1 MAALSEGDPM
11 IARPMAGPRRVQGKN
26 VLVVALA
33 LLLAT
38 LSHASA
44 QAFDENVYY
53 QQCLRFEAGGD
64 LETARRACQ
73 NALQVR
79 PSFAEA
85 ELALARIELR
95 LGDHAS
101 AESRLRRVRNTI
113 RTAEPLV
120 LLAEAVLEGGRP
132 DEAEGFLQSAR
143 SALMEA
149 GNREVEGRLQL
160 LAGRID
166 EYSGR
171 YGDALSGYSAAI
183 SADPLNVDYRM
194 ADARLRLRLGEAGAA
209 ASQLRS
215 YLELTGDDR
224 DPEVRSLL
232 GRALWADGDLE
243 AAAGQLATAHQ
254 LRGAR
259 NVDAQAQ
266 DLRSLAYIYYAE
278 GDLEA
283 GNVAMREALR
293 RDNLLSRLGGNAL
306 VWAAVLLILV
316 ATHLIGESRIPSTSG
331 LEVVD
336 GPRYWSVGHV
346 YGTLFGSLL
355 IAFVTALA
363 YGSFVHDNLL
373 VLVTP
378 VQATDAWA
386 LFFIAFSVFL
396 VLLTWRRVTVNGYD
410 PMEVLIGTSRRPLN
424 GVALGLLFLA
434 GMLAYLHFR
443 PFGGALGGF
452 YLDLIQLTPYV
463 VAAMILVP
471 LAEVFFRAF
480 VIPPTARRYDRRI
493 ATVISAA
500 LYALAF
506 GTPVALLFVIGI
518 VLAEN
523 FRLRPNATEAL
534 IAQLTFHVGLLVA
547 VTASPWARSLFLA

>member
-1 MAALSEGDPM
+1 MSARPIAGVGRRHVNVAIAAALTLFF
-11 IARPMAGPRRVQGKN
+11 A
-26 VLVVALA
+26 AL
-33 LLLAT
+33 T
-38 LSHASA
+38 NASA

-132 DEAEGFLQSAR
+132 EEAKGFLQSAR
-143 SALMEA
+143 SALQEA

-160 LAGRID
+160 LAGRIE

-171 YGDALSGYSAAI
+171 YDAALTAYAAAI
-183 SADPLNVDYRM
+183 SADPLNVTYRA
-194 ADARLRLRLGEAGAA
+194 ADARLRVRLGDPQAA

-215 YLELTGDDR
+215 YLDLTGDDR

-232 GRALWADGDLE
+232 GRALWASGELE
-243 AAAGQLATAHQ
+243 AAASQLEIAHQ
-254 LRGAR
+254 LRGSR
-259 NVDAQAQ
+259 DVEAQAR

-283 GNVAMREALR
+283 GNVAMQEALR
-293 RDNLLSRLGGNAL
+293 RDNLLSRLGGNAV
-306 VWAAVLLILV
+306 VWAAILLILV
-316 ATHLIGESRIPSTSG
+316 ATHLVGESRIPSTSG

-336 GPRYWSVGHV
+336 GPRHWSVGHV
-346 YGTLFGSLL
+346 YGTLFGALL
-355 IAFVTALA
+355 ISFAAALA
-363 YGSFVHDNLL
+363 YGTFVHDNLL
-373 VLVTP
+373 ALLTP
-378 VQATDAWA
+378 VQATDTWA
-386 LFFIAFSVFL
+386 LFFVTFSVFL
-396 VLLTWRRVTVNGYD
+396 VLLAWRRVTVNGYD
-410 PMEVLIGTSRRPLN
+410 PMDVLIGTSRRPLN
-424 GVALGLLFLA
+424 GVGLGILFLA
-434 GMLAYLHFR
+434 GMLAYLHFD
-443 PFGGALGGF
+443 PFDGALGGF
-452 YLDLIQLTPYV
+452 YLDLVQLTPYV

-471 LAEVFFRAF
+471 LSEVFFRGF

-493 ATVISAA
+493 ATLISAS

-506 GTPVALLFVIGI
+506 GTPVALLFVFGI
-518 VLAEN
+518 LLAEN
-523 FRLRPNATEAL
+523 FRVRPNATEAL
-534 IAQLTFHVGLLVA
+534 IAQLTFHVGLMVA
-547 VTASPWARSLFLA
+547 VTASPWVRSLFLG

>member
-1 MAALSEGDPM
+1 MSARPIAGVGRVHVNVAIAAALT
-11 IARPMAGPRRVQGKN
+11 
-26 VLVVALA
+26 

-38 LSHASA
+38 LTNASA

-85 ELALARIELR
+85 ELALARVELR

-120 LLAEAVLEGGRP
+120 LLAEAVLEGGSP
-132 DEAEGFLQSAR
+132 DEAKGFLQSAR
-143 SALMEA
+143 SALQEA

-171 YGDALSGYSAAI
+171 YDTALTAYAAAI
-183 SADPLNVDYRM
+183 AADPLNVGYRA
-194 ADARLRLRLGEAGAA
+194 ADARLRIRLGDPDAA
-209 ASQLRS
+209 VGQLSS
-215 YLELTGDDR
+215 YLDLTGDDR

-232 GRALWADGDLE
+232 GRALWASGELE
-243 AAAGQLATAHQ
+243 AAASQLEIAHQ
-254 LRGAR
+254 LRGSR
-259 NVDAQAQ
+259 DVDAQAR

-283 GNVAMREALR
+283 GNVAMQEALR
-293 RDNLLSRLGGNAL
+293 RDNLLSRLGGNAV

-316 ATHLIGESRIPSTSG
+316 ATHLVGESRIPSTSG

-336 GPRYWSVGHV
+336 GPHHWSVGHV
-346 YGTLFGSLL
+346 YGTLFGALL
-355 IAFVTALA
+355 ISFAAALA
-363 YGSFVHDNLL
+363 YGTFVHGNLL
-373 VLVTP
+373 ALVTP
-378 VQATDAWA
+378 VQSTDTWA
-386 LFFIAFSVFL
+386 LFFVTFSVFL
-396 VLLTWRRVTVNGYD
+396 VLLAWRRVTVNGYD
-410 PMEVLIGTSRRPLN
+410 PMDVLIGTSRRPLN
-424 GVALGLLFLA
+424 GVGLGILFLA
-434 GMLAYLHFR
+434 GMLAYLHFD
-443 PFGGALGGF
+443 PFDGALGGF
-452 YLDLIQLTPYV
+452 YLDLVQLTPYV

-471 LAEVFFRAF
+471 LSEVFFRGF
-480 VIPPTARRYDRRI
+480 VIPSTARRYDRRI
-493 ATVISAA
+493 ATLISAS

-506 GTPVALLFVIGI
+506 GTPVALLFVFGI
-518 VLAEN
+518 LLAEN
-523 FRLRPNATEAL
+523 FRMRPNATEAL
-534 IAQLTFHVGLLVA
+534 IAQLTFHVGLMVA